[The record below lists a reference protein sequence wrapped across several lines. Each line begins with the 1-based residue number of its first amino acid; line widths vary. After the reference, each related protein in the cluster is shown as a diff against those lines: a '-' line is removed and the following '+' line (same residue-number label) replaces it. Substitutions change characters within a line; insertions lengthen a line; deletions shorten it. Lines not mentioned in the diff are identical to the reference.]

1 MKLSY
6 ALAPLALCLAL
17 ATPAYAGDQWSA
29 KLTGDESLPPTD
41 SQAQGMIHF
50 KLQPDGSLRW
60 FMTVANLE
68 NITMA
73 HLHLGPRGSSGG
85 IVVWLYPKAPPEQLI
100 PGRRSGIL
108 SSGTLTAAD
117 LRNVLQGKS
126 IPDLIALMDAG
137 QIFVNVH
144 TTKFGAGEIRG
155 QLERAG
161 R

>member
-6 ALAPLALCLAL
+6 ALVPLAICLAF
-17 ATPAYAGDQWSA
+17 AAPSHAADQWSA
-29 KLTGDESLPPTD
+29 QLSGAESLPATG
-41 SQAQGMIHF
+41 SQARGMIHF

-85 IVVWLYPKAPPEQLI
+85 IVVWLYPKNPPEQLI

-108 SSGTLTAAD
+108 ASGTLTASD
-117 LRNVLQGKS
+117 LRNALQGRS
-126 IPDLIALMDAG
+126 IPDLIALMDAR

-155 QLERAG
+155 QLERDG